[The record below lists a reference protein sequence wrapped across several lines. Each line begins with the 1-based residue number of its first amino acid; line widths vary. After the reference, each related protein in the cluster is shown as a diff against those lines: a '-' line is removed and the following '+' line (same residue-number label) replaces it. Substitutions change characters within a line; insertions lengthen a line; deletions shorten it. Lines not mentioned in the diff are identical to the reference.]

1 MDMMTR
7 WMIVADLPQVVA
19 IESQCFEDAMNADQ
33 IREYLRVR
41 NNIGMV
47 AVDSQDS
54 KILGY
59 IIYELLDDRFEV
71 LRLAVD
77 LRHQRQGVGKALLRT
92 IERKLTPERRRR
104 ICIMVNESM
113 LPTHLFLRATGYRAT
128 SIQGNEYYFFKGVTW
143 NSKGQ
148 IETSP
153 PTSTSPSKQPRC

>member
-1 MDMMTR
+1 METMTR
-7 WMIVADLPQVVA
+7 WMIYADLAQVVA
-19 IESQCFEDAMNADQ
+19 IESQCFEDAMTADQ

-47 AVDSQDS
+47 AVDSQDN
-54 KILGY
+54 KVLGY

-77 LRHQRQGVGKALLRT
+77 PIYQRQGVGRALLKT

-104 ICIMVNESM
+104 ICILVEDSM
-113 LPTHLFLRATGYRAT
+113 LPTHLFLKATGYRAT
-128 SIQGNEYYFFKGVTW
+128 SVQGNEYYFFKGVTW